1 MSFQM
6 LMSLEELETL
16 EALVSSIIDNTVG
29 SQRKNFCQVIDYD
42 VQVLGD
48 IVDLY
53 ILVIVVV
60 LYAIICVN
68 VTHCVCVW
76 IWSISV
82 IVWMYYD
89 IYIFSMI
96 DILRWWCFA
105 QEKKTT
111 WKKGQKRKKKEKERR
126 KRNERV
132 WSVIHCL
139 SICGIDTS
147 VWTEYM
153 NNCRLCILREIT
165 PCIALH

>member
-1 MSFQM
+1 MGLVMSFDFIGSTELFDTHVVVALVQLLTCVCDDMSFQM

-60 LYAIICVN
+60 LYAIIYVN
-68 VTHCVCVW
+68 VTHCVCVC

-82 IVWMYYD
+82 IV
-89 IYIFSMI
+89 
-96 DILRWWCFA
+96 
-105 QEKKTT
+105 
-111 WKKGQKRKKKEKERR
+111 
-126 KRNERV
+126 
-132 WSVIHCL
+132 
-139 SICGIDTS
+139 
-147 VWTEYM
+147 
-153 NNCRLCILREIT
+153 
-165 PCIALH
+165 